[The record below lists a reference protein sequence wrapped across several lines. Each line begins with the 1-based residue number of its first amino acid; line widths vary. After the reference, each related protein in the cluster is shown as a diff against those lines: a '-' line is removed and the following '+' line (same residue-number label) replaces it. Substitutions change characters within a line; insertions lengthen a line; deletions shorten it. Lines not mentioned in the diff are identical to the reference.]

1 MVAWPLL
8 IAVAFIA
15 STIAVGAA
23 VMISRRLRF
32 LDRPG
37 SEAHKQ
43 HARAVPYGGGIAM
56 AATLAAC
63 LAAVWLP
70 LDPAL
75 LAHGIEVRG
84 DVLRAIA
91 GGALAMFLLGLAD
104 DFRPLR
110 PGLKFLLQG
119 VVCAVA
125 VGVGDIG
132 IDTLRETPWLAHGLA
147 WAWLVLVTNAYNLLD
162 HADGLS
168 ASVALISA
176 CVLLSG
182 SLLTGDLALALLW
195 MALIATLG
203 GFLVWNLPP
212 ARIYMGDAGALP
224 LGFLIGMGTLSV
236 TFWPSGE
243 GGSPLAVLSPLLIT
257 AIPLFDT
264 AVVVVK
270 RLRRGKPIML
280 GDRNHIS
287 HRLGRLG
294 MSSRAIL
301 ATVAALQT
309 ALAAGALQLRQQE
322 LMPGLVVLAQSA
334 GILLAVILLETSRDD
349 G

>member
-1 MVAWPLL
+1 MVPWTVLMALTFL
-8 IAVAFIA
+8 AA
-15 STIAVGAA
+15 TGAVGAA
-23 VMISRRLRF
+23 LLIARKLRF
-32 LDRPG
+32 LDTPG

-43 HARAVPYGGGIAM
+43 QARAVPYGGGLAM
-56 AATLAAC
+56 AGVLIAC
-63 LAAVWLP
+63 LTAAWLP
-70 LDPAL
+70 LDDATR
-75 LAHGIEVRG
+75 AHGVGVRG
-84 DVLRAIA
+84 DVLPAIA
-91 GGALAMFLLGLAD
+91 LGALAMLALGLAD

-110 PGLKFLLQG
+110 ARFKFVIQG
-119 VVCAVA
+119 AICAAA
-125 VGVGDIG
+125 VFVGDIT
-132 IDTLRETPWLAHGLA
+132 IDSLRHTPLLAYGLA
-147 WAWLVLVTNAYNLLD
+147 WAWLVVVTNAYNLLD

-168 ASVALISA
+168 GSVALISA

-182 SLLTGDLALALLW
+182 SLLAGDVPLALLW
-195 MALIATLG
+195 MALIAVLA

-224 LGFLIGMGTLSV
+224 LGFLIGIGTLCV

-264 AVVVVK
+264 AAVVWK
-270 RLRRGKPIML
+270 RVRRGKPIML

-294 MSSRAIL
+294 MSPRASL
-301 ATVAALQT
+301 GTVAALQT

-322 LMPGLVVLAQSA
+322 LMPGLVVLAQSG

>member
-1 MVAWPLL
+1 MGAWTLL
-8 IAVAFIA
+8 IAVAFLA
-15 STIAVGAA
+15 ATIAVGAA
-23 VMISRRLRF
+23 VAIARKLRF

-37 SEAHKQ
+37 SEAHKL
-43 HARAVPYGGGIAM
+43 HARAIPYGGGIAM
-56 AATLAAC
+56 AGVLAAS

-70 LDPAL
+70 LDADT
-75 LAHGIEVRG
+75 LAHGMQVRG
-84 DVLRAIA
+84 DVLPGIVL
-91 GGALAMFLLGLAD
+91 GALAMFALGLFD

-110 PGLKFLLQG
+110 GGLKFIIQAIVCAG
-119 VVCAVA
+119 VVVM
-125 VGVGDIG
+125 GDIG
-132 IDTLRETPWLAHGLA
+132 IDSLRHIPALSYGLA

-182 SLLTGDLALALLW
+182 SLLGEDVPLALLW
-195 MALIATLG
+195 MAMIGTLG

-224 LGFLIGMGTLSV
+224 IGFLIGSGTLSV

-270 RLRRGKPIML
+270 RLRRGKPVML

-294 MSSRAIL
+294 MSSRASL

>member
-1 MVAWPLL
+1 MTAWPLL
-8 IAVAFIA
+8 MVVTFLAA
-15 STIAVGAA
+15 TLAVGAA
-23 VMISRRLRF
+23 MTIARRLRF

-56 AATLAAC
+56 AAVLAAC
-63 LAAVWLP
+63 LAAAWLP
-70 LDPAL
+70 LD
-75 LAHGIEVRG
+75 AHVSAQGG
-84 DVLRAIA
+84 DVRRAIA
-91 GGALAMFLLGLAD
+91 GGAAAMFLLGLVD

-110 PGLKFLLQG
+110 AGLKFLLQG

-125 VGVGDIG
+125 VAVGGLG
-132 IDTLRETPWLAHGLA
+132 IDSLRHLPVLAYGLA
-147 WAWLVLVTNAYNLLD
+147 WCWLMLVTNAYNLLD

-168 ASVALISA
+168 ATVALISA

-182 SLLTGDLALALLW
+182 SLLADDLPLALLW
-195 MALIATLG
+195 MSLIATLG

-224 LGFLIGMGTLSV
+224 LGFLIGMGTLGV

-264 AVVVVK
+264 AAVVVK
-270 RLRRGKPIML
+270 RLARGKPIML

-294 MSSRAIL
+294 MSARASL

-322 LMPGLVVLAQSA
+322 LLPGLVVLAQSA
-334 GILLAVILLETSRDD
+334 GILLAVIMLETSRDD